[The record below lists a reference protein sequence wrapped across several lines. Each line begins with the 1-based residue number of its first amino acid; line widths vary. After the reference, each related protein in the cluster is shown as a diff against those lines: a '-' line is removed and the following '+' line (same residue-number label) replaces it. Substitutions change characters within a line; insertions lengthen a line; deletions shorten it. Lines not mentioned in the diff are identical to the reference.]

1 MTPGNSFFSLIRAVG
16 TRRGPGLGGTN
27 PPQVLVEIKAAPGL
41 FHLLICSNSIVY
53 SQFAT
58 ITVAQI
64 AHKGLKS
71 PRRFTNCNI
80 PKQHDGSQFGI

>member
-16 TRRGPGLGGTN
+16 TRRGPGLGGTD
-27 PPQVLVEIKAAPGL
+27 PPQVLVEIEAAAPCL

-58 ITVAQI
+58 RRVAQMAPQMI
-64 AHKGLKS
+64 CSVATSCISKDIGTKAA
-71 PRRFTNCNI
+71 F
-80 PKQHDGSQFGI
+80 FF

>member
-16 TRRGPGLGGTN
+16 TRRGPGLGGTD
-27 PPQVLVEIKAAPGL
+27 PPQVLVKIEAAPCL

-58 ITVAQI
+58 RTVAQMAPQMI
-64 AHKGLKS
+64 CSVATWCISKDIGTKAAFL
-71 PRRFTNCNI
+71 F
-80 PKQHDGSQFGI
+80 